1 MTAVLQEIITL
12 LTSGLT
18 QMAQGIGGGFNAF
31 MTSIFL
37 DTSNS
42 TTALSVTGGVIV
54 VFAAIALSIG
64 LGRLIANYLFGLGK

>member
-1 MTAVLQEIITL
+1 
-12 LTSGLT
+12 
-18 QMAQGIGGGFNAF
+18 MATGIGGGFNAF

-37 DTSNS
+37 DTSGS

-64 LGRLIANYLFGLGK
+64 LGRLVANYLFGLGK

>member
-31 MTSIFL
+31 MTNIFL
-37 DTSNS
+37 DNS
-42 TTALSVTGGVIV
+42 GTGTTLSVTGGVIV